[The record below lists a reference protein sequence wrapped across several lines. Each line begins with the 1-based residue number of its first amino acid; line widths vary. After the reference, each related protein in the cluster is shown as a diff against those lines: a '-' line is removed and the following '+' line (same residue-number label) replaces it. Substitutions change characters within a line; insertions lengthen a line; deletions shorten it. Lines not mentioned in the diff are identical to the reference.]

1 MEYDTDCG
9 KFTIPRTEFLLHQ
22 TKRIEAKLI
31 KWFKENKYSNGD
43 DYSVRI
49 TKKGKWAVSYSN
61 DYPMQHG
68 SGQEYVLTESD
79 FIEAI
84 KSKYENKNL
93 QTQTKSLVRTGLE
106 S

>member
-1 MEYDTDCG
+1 
-9 KFTIPRTEFLLHQ
+9 
-22 TKRIEAKLI
+22 
-31 KWFKENKYSNGD
+31 
-43 DYSVRI
+43 
-49 TKKGKWAVSYSN
+49 
-61 DYPMQHG
+61 MQHG